1 MTDIQKEDLY
11 NKVVSVTKD
20 FLGPAA
26 ERFITRQ
33 IKTHLKKDPP
43 ELTSEDIA
51 SLTALIKSAL
61 ASLTEDPQIINGFT
75 EKMMKISKPE
85 LTSN

>member
-33 IKTHLKKDPP
+33 IKTHLKKDPQDLTDEDVP
-43 ELTSEDIA
+43 ELSV
-51 SLTALIKSAL
+51 LIKSAL
-61 ASLTEDPQIINGFT
+61 ASLTEDPQIIDGFT
-75 EKMMKISKPE
+75 QSILKITKQ
-85 LTSN
+85 N